1 MSAIFGFCSF
11 NDLPESHIEQRI
23 RKMKAALGLW
33 ASDGFKTK
41 IKNSAGFG
49 IAVQTLREIDQHL
62 PPPIFVK
69 NRSVLFSAAARLD
82 NRKELIDGSESKHQT
97 THDSELVRKQYLK
110 HGSSVSQLL
119 MGDWAFAA
127 FDTKR
132 NKFDLVRDPLGNT
145 ALYYT
150 VNQSFFA
157 FAPTPHAL
165 LVLDDVSEQLDEWKL
180 ACEICRF
187 PHSESADRTKWKD
200 VRQLLPSHKLTVQAD
215 QASVS
220 VDRYWSLNDIAP
232 VRLNSEEEYYEQF
245 RELMSR
251 AVSSRMDGYRKVG
264 STLSSGYD
272 SGTVT
277 AFAAK
282 LLAEKNRPLIAYT
295 SIPRYKEIKNIH
307 DSRVDEWP
315 VAHSH
320 TQVYP
325 NIEHTPVDG
334 SRSAP
339 HHVLKKI
346 ALEHGETVFT
356 PGNAFWI
363 DAILQRAHA
372 DNVQAL
378 LTGQMGNAGI
388 SWNGSRN
395 QILYQFLEGHW
406 GRGVKSLK
414 EFKSTYDVHWYKI
427 LKYFFLWQFLSP
439 IKKSLKRLIDSDQ
452 LPWVYSSPINQE
464 FAKRLKLH
472 SAIRKSSLFGYKHTL
487 AHPRQKR
494 TQIMEINAPISC
506 ATWHRK
512 GTYHNLDVLDPTTD
526 IRLLEFCFGIPD
538 DLHSKG
544 DMQRLLIKKSL
555 KDILPDDVIKNKY
568 KGKQAADIGH
578 RLLDYKKEL
587 KSEIDFISTSP
598 AAQEYLNISSL
609 YDSLDHLSTDL
620 PYSKS
625 YQHSSRLL
633 SGLMFGYFLEKY
645 G

>member
-49 IAVQTLREIDQHL
+49 IAVQALRDIDQHL

-82 NRKELIDGSESKHQT
+82 NRKELIDGTESKHQT
-97 THDSELVRKQYLK
+97 THDTELVRKQYLK
-110 HGSSVSQLL
+110 HGCSVSQLL

-127 FDTKR
+127 FDAKR
-132 NKFDLVRDPLGNT
+132 KILELARDPLGNT

-165 LVLDDVSEQLDEWKL
+165 IALEGVFGGLDEWKL

-187 PHSESADRTKWKD
+187 PLSESADRTKWKD
-200 VRQLLPSHKLTVQAD
+200 VRQLLPSHKLTVQTD
-215 QASVS
+215 RASVS
-220 VDRYWSLNDIAP
+220 VDRYWSFNDIAP

-245 RELMSR
+245 RELMGL
-251 AVSSRMDGYRKVG
+251 AVASRMDGYRKVG

-272 SGTVT
+272 SGSVT
-277 AFAAK
+277 AIAAK
-282 LLAEKNRPLIAYT
+282 LLAEKDRSLTAYT
-295 SIPRYKEIKNIH
+295 SVPKYKEVKNIRN
-307 DSRVDEWP
+307 SIIDEWP
-315 VAHSH
+315 IAHSH
-320 TQVYP
+320 KHLYP
-325 NIEHTPVDG
+325 NIDHIPVDG

-339 HHVLKKI
+339 HQVLKKI

-363 DAILQRAHA
+363 DAILQRANA

-395 QILYQFLEGHW
+395 QILYQFLEGNW
-406 GRGVKSLK
+406 GQGIKSLK
-414 EFKSTYDVHWYKI
+414 NFKATYDIQWYKI
-427 LKYFFLWQFLSP
+427 LKYFLLWPLLSP
-439 IKKSLKRLIDSDQ
+439 IKKSLEHRIH
-452 LPWVYSSPINQE
+452 PGRMHWVYSTPINRD
-464 FAKRLKLH
+464 FASRLKLY
-472 SAIRKSSLFGYKHTL
+472 SAIHDSSFSGYKHTL
-487 AHPRQKR
+487 AHPHTSRI
-494 TQIMEINAPISC
+494 QIMEVNAPITC

-526 IRLLEFCFGIPD
+526 LRLLKFCFGIPD
-538 DLHSKG
+538 ELHSKG
-544 DMQRLLIKKSL
+544 DMQRRLIKKAL
-555 KDILPDDVIKNKY
+555 KDMLPDEVLNYKY
-568 KGKQAADIGH
+568 KGKQAADIGL
-578 RLLDYKKEL
+578 RLLDHKKEL
-587 KSEIDFISTSP
+587 KSDIQSISKSP
-598 AAQEYLNISSL
+598 AAQQYLNISSL
-609 YDSLDHLSTDL
+609 DNSLDQLSPDL
-620 PYSKS
+620 SYSKS
-625 YQHSSRLL
+625 YKHASCLL
-633 SGLMFGYFLEKY
+633 TGLMFGYFLKEY
-645 G
+645 A